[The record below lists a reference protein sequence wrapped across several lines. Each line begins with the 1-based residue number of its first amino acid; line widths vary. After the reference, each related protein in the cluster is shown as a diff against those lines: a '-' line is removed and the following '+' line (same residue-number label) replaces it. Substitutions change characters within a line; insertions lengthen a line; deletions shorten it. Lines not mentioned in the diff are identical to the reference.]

1 MSNPLDTYIEKNK
14 DRFLNELFEL
24 LKFPSVSS
32 LSEHKGDMDDCAGW
46 LCNHLETIGLNNCRV
61 YPTDKHPAVYGEWLG
76 AEGKPTLLVYGHYD
90 VQPVDPLNLWDS
102 PPFEPVIK
110 DDKIFAR
117 GAVDD
122 KGQFWA
128 SIKAIEAVLAEQ
140 GELPL
145 NVKVILEG
153 EEEIGSPSLPKFM
166 EEHRELLACDLIS
179 VSDSPMFD
187 YNLPTIC
194 YGLRGLAYIEICLTG
209 PSKDLHSGSFGGVLA
224 NPIEELGKIL
234 SKLKDDDGRIL
245 IPGFYDKVLEL
256 TPQERENFASLP
268 YDEKQYLNIVGSPKL
283 YGEKGYTTNE
293 RVWVRPTLDPN
304 GIIGGFT
311 GEGAKTV
318 IPSKASC
325 KVSMRL
331 VPNQDPEEIA
341 DLFEDY
347 VRKICPPTVKLELV
361 RHHGGMPYLIPLE
374 SPVIKMTAKAL
385 KRGFGTD
392 PVYVREGGSIP
403 IVAIFKQIL
412 GADTVLLPLGLPDE
426 NAHSP
431 NENFYLPNFFG
442 GIKTTAYF
450 MEEMAENYLRD

>member
-1 MSNPLDTYIEKNK
+1 MSNPLDIYIENNK
-14 DRFLNELFEL
+14 ERFLNELIEL

-32 LSEHKGDMDDCAGW
+32 LSKHKGDMDNCAEW
-46 LCNHLETIGLNNCRV
+46 LRNHLETIGLNNCKV
-61 YPTDKHPAVYGEWLG
+61 YPTDLHPAVYGEWLG

-110 DDKIFAR
+110 DDKIYAR

-128 SIKAIEAVLAEQ
+128 NIKAIEAVLSEK
-140 GELPL
+140 GELPV

-166 EEHRELLACDLIS
+166 TEHQDLLKCDLIA

-187 YNLPTIC
+187 YNVPTIC
-194 YGLRGLAYIEICLTG
+194 YGLRGLAYVEIYLNG

-224 NPIEELGKIL
+224 NPIEVLAKMIAQ
-234 SKLKDDDGRIL
+234 LKDDNGRIA

-256 TPQERENFASLP
+256 TPQERGNFASLP
-268 YDEKQYLNIVGSPKL
+268 YDEQKYLDVVGSPEL
-283 YGEKGYTTNE
+283 FGEKGYTTSE
-293 RVWVRPTLDPN
+293 RTWVRPTLDPN

-318 IPSKASC
+318 IPSQASC
-325 KVSMRL
+325 KISMRL
-331 VPNQDPEEIA
+331 VPDQDPEEIA
-341 DLFEDY
+341 GLFEDF
-347 VRKICPPTVKLELV
+347 VRKICPPTVKMELI
-361 RHHGGMPYLIPLE
+361 RHHGGMPYLIPLD

-385 KRGFGTD
+385 KRGFGKD

-403 IVAIFKQIL
+403 IVAAFKKIL

-431 NENFYLPNFFG
+431 NENFYLPNFFH
-442 GIKTTAYF
+442 GIKSVVYF
-450 MEEMAENYLRD
+450 FEEMAEGYR